1 MSSPVRTMPDFT
13 ADERTSLEQY
23 LDYQRATVHLKC
35 AGLDPAL
42 ARRAPL
48 PSQQVTVAGLVSH
61 LTWVERF
68 WFGEVLAR
76 REIGAPWT
84 DQDPDA
90 DWKPDASRGLDDIL
104 AEYAAACD
112 ESRAD
117 VRDLAVDV
125 RRPFRDGEV
134 TVRTVYLH
142 AIEETARHLGHLD
155 AVRELLDGVTG
166 E

>member
-1 MSSPVRTMPDFT
+1 MTPPTRTMPDFT

-23 LDYQRATVHLKC
+23 LDYQRATVHCKC
-35 AGLDPAL
+35 EGLDPAL
-42 ARRAPL
+42 ARRTPL

-61 LTWVERF
+61 LVWVERF
-68 WFGEVLAR
+68 WFGRVLAGK
-76 REIGAPWT
+76 EIGAPWT
-84 DQDPDA
+84 DDDPDA
-90 DWKPDASRGLDDIL
+90 DWKPAAPRGLDDIL
-104 AEYAAACD
+104 AEYATACA

-117 VRDLAVDV
+117 VRDLDVDT

-134 TVRTVYLH
+134 TLRTVYLH
-142 AIEETARHLGHLD
+142 MIEETARHLGHLD